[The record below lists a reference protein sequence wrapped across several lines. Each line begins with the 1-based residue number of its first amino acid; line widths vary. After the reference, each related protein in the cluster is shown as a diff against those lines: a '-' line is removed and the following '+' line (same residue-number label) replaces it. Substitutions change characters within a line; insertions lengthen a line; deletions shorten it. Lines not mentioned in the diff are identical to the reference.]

1 MRRSLRWT
9 LTKCRAHDV
18 YRPGERPAV
27 EALVDGEW
35 RPGELRAW
43 TQHDEEAR
51 TFDVQY
57 QPAGNSRTIGTF
69 TVEEIREDTVD
80 RAEGRSELA

>member
-18 YRPGERPAV
+18 YRPGERPDV

-35 RPGELRAW
+35 RRGELRAPAPQK
-43 TQHDEEAR
+43 QHVVPR
-51 TFDVQY
+51 LSPSHGQTRRH
-57 QPAGNSRTIGTF
+57 PLTG
-69 TVEEIREDTVD
+69 
-80 RAEGRSELA
+80 